1 MNLAPRT
8 ILTTLSLERL
18 RTLARDFDA
27 AHLWPM
33 SKTAA
38 VENLEKC
45 RAVTVRALL
54 GRLQFDEL
62 EKLCRV
68 LALEHQ
74 ARRRQALIDRILEAE
89 SAPGGSNSAAPRQ
102 PELASA
108 RPSRRPRPAARPAAP
123 PAPPA

>member
-1 MNLAPRT
+1 MNLATRT

-33 SKTAA
+33 SKGAA
-38 VENLEKC
+38 VDNLEKC
-45 RAVTVRALL
+45 PAVTVRALL
-54 GRLQFDEL
+54 ERLQFDEL
-62 EKLCRV
+62 ERLCRV

-74 ARRRQALIDRILEAE
+74 ARRRQALIDRILETQE
-89 SAPGGSNSAAPRQ
+89 SPGGGEPVSPLHRAETA
-102 PELASA
+102 
-108 RPSRRPRPAARPAAP
+108 RRPHPAARPAIP